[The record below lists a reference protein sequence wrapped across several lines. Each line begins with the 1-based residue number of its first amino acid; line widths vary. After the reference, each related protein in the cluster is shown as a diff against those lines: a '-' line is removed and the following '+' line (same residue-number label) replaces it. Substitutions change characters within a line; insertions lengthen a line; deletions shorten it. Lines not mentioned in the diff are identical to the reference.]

1 MDHCQQG
8 YADICWDM
16 PYEDQYQAMLDVK
29 TDMEALTGKPMQ
41 VYACKYSSYNENTV
55 KAAHALGVPYI

>member
-1 MDHCQQG
+1 
-8 YADICWDM
+8 M